1 MGDTYR
7 DPVDHLRTTRPLA
20 GESLIDVVHWP
31 GYLLIVA
38 GVVGGVGALA
48 AFGTGHHA
56 EGMTFGVVAIVVTVV
71 GLAWLAFE
79 HRRIRKI
86 ADRWYTELPKSGG
99 SGWPARHPSAA
110 GNPGIAGF
118 HRQLRMGITGT
129 P

>member
-86 ADRWYTELPKSGG
+86 ADRW
-99 SGWPARHPSAA
+99 
-110 GNPGIAGF
+110 
-118 HRQLRMGITGT
+118 
-129 P
+129 

>member
-56 EGMTFGVVAIVVTVV
+56 EGMTLVWWR
-71 GLAWLAFE
+71 LSSQWLVW
-79 HRRIRKI
+79 R
-86 ADRWYTELPKSGG
+86 G
-99 SGWPARHPSAA
+99 
-110 GNPGIAGF
+110 
-118 HRQLRMGITGT
+118 
-129 P
+129 